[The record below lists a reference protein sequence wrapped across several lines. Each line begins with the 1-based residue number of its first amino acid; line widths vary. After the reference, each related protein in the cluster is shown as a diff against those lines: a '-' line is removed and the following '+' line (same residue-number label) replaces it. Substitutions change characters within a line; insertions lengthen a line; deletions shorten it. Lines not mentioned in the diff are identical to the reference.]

1 MNPLTQQE
9 KSEIKNWANTQFII
23 SRRYADPVRSSFY
36 LGRSVAAGKLAS
48 QYNPLKLK
56 NKHTASVVCLFLF
69 AAALTLP
76 VFRSGL
82 RTNLTFVEWILNHT
96 IWGPKIE
103 YIPKED
109 YMSEL
114 MD

>member
-23 SRRYADPVRSSFY
+23 SRKYADPVRSSFY
-36 LGRSVAAGKLAS
+36 RGRSVAAGKLAS
-48 QYNPLKLK
+48 QYNPLVSK
-56 NKHTASVVCLFLF
+56 NIGKVVCLFLF

-96 IWGPKIE
+96 IWGPKVE
-103 YIPKED
+103 YVPEEK
-109 YMSEL
+109 YMEEL
-114 MD
+114 S